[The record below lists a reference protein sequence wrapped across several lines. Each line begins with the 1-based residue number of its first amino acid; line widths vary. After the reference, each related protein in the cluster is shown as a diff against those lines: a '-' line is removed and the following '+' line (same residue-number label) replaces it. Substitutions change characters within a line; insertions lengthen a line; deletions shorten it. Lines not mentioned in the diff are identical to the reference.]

1 MILIVEDNDDNR
13 EIYSTLLKAYG
24 FVVREATRAEAGIAI
39 AKSEHPDLVLMD
51 IGLPNMDGVEAT
63 RRLKGDVATMEI
75 PVLALT
81 AHGLL
86 AERQRA
92 TKAGVDGYLVK
103 PVSGATLIREVE
115 EALARGSGRPGR
127 MESDPLRRVRE

>member
-24 FVVREATRAEAGIAI
+24 FVVREASRAEAGIAI
-39 AKSEHPDLVLMD
+39 AKEEHPALVLMD

-63 RRLKGDVATMEI
+63 RRLKEDTATMEI

-92 TKAGVDGYLVK
+92 TSAGVDGYLVK

-115 EALARGSGRPGR
+115 EALARGSARSGRIDNDALGG
-127 MESDPLRRVRE
+127 